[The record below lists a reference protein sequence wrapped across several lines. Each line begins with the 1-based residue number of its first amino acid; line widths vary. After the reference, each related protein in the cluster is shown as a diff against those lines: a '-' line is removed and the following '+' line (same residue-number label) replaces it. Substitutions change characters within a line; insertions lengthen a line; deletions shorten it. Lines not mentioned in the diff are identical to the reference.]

1 MHCPLNYGAIL
12 QTYALQTYLE
22 SKDILAKVINYRP
35 AYIVD
40 NQGLMYV
47 GADRYKRNIFTRWV
61 YRILKA
67 PSKIHRRRMFS
78 RFMDREI
85 HITSEFKT
93 FYDICKAGLEADYF
107 ICGSDQIWNVA
118 SGAYKDPSYFL
129 EFISDNRKKI
139 SYAASGNLPLTDDV
153 KSITFPMISRIGHI
167 SMREDITIASI
178 QPFIDKQINHVCDPV
193 FLLDDDVWRSL
204 YTRNGAYVPKEKYV
218 LVYPMGN
225 GGEATIEKAYQFSKE
240 LCLPLYMISASA
252 RKDSRASKKFNVDPY
267 TFLSLFDNAEYI
279 ITNSFHGTS
288 FSIILEKQFWS
299 SVAKGSNQRITSLL
313 SSAGLENRL
322 LNDDEIPISYNL
334 IDLKLAKQ
342 RLSNYIQFSKD
353 FLKSSM
359 CSENQSKTL

>member
-12 QTYALQTYLE
+12 QTFALQTYLE
-22 SKDILAKVINYRP
+22 SIDSQVYVINYRP
-35 AYIVD
+35 DYIVG

-47 GADRYKRNIFTRWV
+47 GADQYKRNIFTRWA

-67 PSKIHRRRMFS
+67 PSKIRRRRMFS
-78 RFMDREI
+78 KFMNREI
-85 HITSEFKT
+85 HVTSEFKT
-93 FYDICKAGLEADYF
+93 FSDICKAGLKADYF

-129 EFISDNRKKI
+129 EFVSDNQKKI

-153 KSITFPMISRIGHI
+153 KSVTFPMINRIGHI
-167 SMREDITIASI
+167 SMREDVTIASI
-178 QPFIDKQINHVCDPV
+178 QPFINKQISHVCDPV
-193 FLLDDDVWRSL
+193 FLLDREIWRSL
-204 YTRNGAYVPKEKYV
+204 YIRNGAFVPKEKYV

-225 GGEATIEKAYQFSKE
+225 GGEATIAKAFQLSKE
-240 LCLPLYMISASA
+240 LVLPLYMISASK

-267 TFLSLFDNAEYI
+267 TFLSLIDNAEYVV
-279 ITNSFHGTS
+279 TNSFHGTS
-288 FSIILEKQFWS
+288 FSIILEKQFWT

-313 SSAGLENRL
+313 SSAGIEDRL
-322 LNDDEIPISYNL
+322 LNDDEFPL
-334 IDLKLAKQ
+334 LDKFVDLELAKQ

-359 CSENQSKTL
+359 RS